1 MKIVRHPYQASIV
14 PQPAPKETLWHC
26 VIRRD
31 GSQEILVRRD
41 AISKEDAWAA
51 ALLEISRLKRSE
63 VPDPRLRNV
72 G

>member
-1 MKIVRHPYQASIV
+1 MKIVRHPYQASII
-14 PQPAPKETLWHC
+14 PQPVPKETLWHC

-41 AISKEDAWAA
+41 AISKEDAWAT
-51 ALLEISRLKRSE
+51 ALLEITRLERSE
-63 VPDPRLRNV
+63 ARDRRLRNV

>member
-1 MKIVRHPYQASIV
+1 V
-14 PQPAPKETLWHC
+14 PKETLWHC

-63 VPDPRLRNV
+63 VPNPRLRNA

>member
-1 MKIVRHPYQASIV
+1 MKIVRYPYQASIA
-14 PQPAPKETLWHC
+14 PQSVPKETLWHC

-63 VPDPRLRNV
+63 APTTRLQNA

>member
-1 MKIVRHPYQASIV
+1 MKPWKGR
-14 PQPAPKETLWHC
+14 KETLWHC

-51 ALLEISRLKRSE
+51 ALLEISQLKRPE
-63 VPDPRLRNV
+63 VPDRRLRNA

>member
-1 MKIVRHPYQASIV
+1 MKIVLHPYQASIV
-14 PQPAPKETLWHC
+14 PQPVPKETLWHC

-41 AISKEDAWAA
+41 AINKEDALAT
-51 ALLEISRLKRSE
+51 ALLEISRLQRTE
-63 VPDPRLRNV
+63 FPDLRLRNV

>member
-14 PQPAPKETLWHC
+14 PQPVPKDTLWHC
-26 VIRRD
+26 VIRRA

-41 AISKEDAWAA
+41 AISKEDAWAT
-51 ALLEISRLKRSE
+51 ALLEISRLERAE
-63 VPDPRLRNV
+63 VPTPLLRNV

>member
-14 PQPAPKETLWHC
+14 PQPVLKETLWHC
-26 VIRRD
+26 VIRRN

-41 AISKEDAWAA
+41 AISKEDAWAT
-51 ALLEISRLKRSE
+51 ALLELSRLERSE
-63 VPDPRLRNV
+63 VTNPRLRNV